1 MNQSLVQVKDQN
13 FLRLRLGRQYNSDIG
28 LFVFDFFDKFC
39 KFCLID
45 IHLFSLCRLSGE
57 GFVDSI
63 KTVKIGKPRIVV
75 RDWRLVCIV
84 FDKFEFLGSDLIFVV
99 SSGLVFFSKL
109 ENVTK

>member
-1 MNQSLVQVKDQN
+1 MNQSLVQVKDEN

-28 LFVFDFFDKFC
+28 LFFFDFFDKFC
-39 KFCLID
+39 KFSLID
-45 IHLFSLCRLSGE
+45 IHLFCLCRISGQCL
-57 GFVDSI
+57 VDSI

-75 RDWRLVCIV
+75 RDLRLVCIL

-99 SSGLVFFSKL
+99 STGLFFFSQL